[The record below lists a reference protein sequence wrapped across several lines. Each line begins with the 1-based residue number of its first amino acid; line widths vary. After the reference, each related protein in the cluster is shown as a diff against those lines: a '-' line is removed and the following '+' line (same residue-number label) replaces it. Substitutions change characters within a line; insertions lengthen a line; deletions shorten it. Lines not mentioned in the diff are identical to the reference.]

1 MYEIYGYPY
10 GNPDAE
16 LLIYQPG
23 NVRGMVFSPKLT
35 REVSKGGS
43 LTFTM
48 PREHPQYEMLQKMS
62 TVVQVRQDGKE
73 TWRGRIFSHEA
84 DWYNNRAVY
93 CEGALSFFNDSCV
106 TPFNYE
112 GTLKQF
118 LQHLLDV
125 HNAQVGQKMKQFEL
139 GIVTAALGNVVVH
152 FGDADKY
159 GVGEDYGKIW
169 NILDKMVLKVF
180 GGYFYCTF
188 NADTGYNVLNYCDQA
203 VEEKRMSAQK
213 IEYGV
218 NLLNL
223 TEKTDTNNLY
233 TRIYPVGNKHT
244 VKKTAWYYKLM
255 WWKDHSHDYD
265 EDHEERWGIMETDTA
280 TIKKYLPA
288 GYTYN
293 LTEGYIEHTEAVKK
307 FGVIARIVEFDT
319 DSANDTFAAGVQA
332 LQQNHTM
339 VTSYVINAVDLVD
352 AGEATDRLTFA
363 CYAHILSAPH
373 SVDAVMLCS
382 KLVEPLDHSEKKEFT
397 FGMTR
402 RTLTD
407 RHVEYLGKTNLL
419 DESSSAAEKYAQN
432 LLDQL
437 FAYKRETNAKLGDI
451 SNNLTSAIKRMGD
464 LQDQIDDN
472 ITSWF
477 YEGKPTTTNEPAS
490 SWATETVKRQ
500 HIGDLYYD
508 KKTGLGYRWVID
520 TETGV
525 YSWTLIRDTGVAKAL
540 ADAAAAQSTADSK
553 VRCFIS
559 TPTPPYDRGDIWMQ
573 GDGGD
578 IMRCQTLRYVGEKYN
593 ADDWVKASKYTDDT
607 LAKTVEGN
615 LAEAT
620 KKIAGLQT
628 QMDGKVETWYYSA
641 EPTTSNAPASSWKD
655 DATRKLHIGDLY
667 YNLSNGR
674 CYHWTQ
680 NGSSWRWE
688 LVRDADIQ
696 EALTAAARAQAAAD
710 GKIRCFTAT
719 PVPPYDVGDLWVQGT
734 SGDIMRCKTTRASGS
749 YNASDWVKAS
759 KYTDDTAANE
769 AKNDA
774 AEAAKTATNF
784 LEFNQTEGLIVRHE
798 SLSGKRVQISNDGVK
813 VLNGSSMVN
822 IKSDSISI
830 TDGNGSCSINSG
842 AITFHGIRNTKIVDI
857 TDGNTQ
863 SYGGVWFGWDLSNYA
878 SIVLTYES
886 YTDDSWWS
894 HDGATGYVSAVLPV
908 NGETFTIAM
917 PWNTPHFRTVTV
929 HKNGIQFG
937 GGVQRASKYE
947 LGIGSSFKLEKPWTA
962 GWIANDS
969 VCVPKA
975 IYGLM

>member
-23 NVRGMVFSPKLT
+23 NVRGTVFGPKLT

-43 LTFTM
+43 LIFTM

-118 LQHLLDV
+118 LRHLIDV
-125 HNAQVGQKMKQFEL
+125 HNAQVAQKMKMFEL
-139 GIVTAALGNVVVH
+139 GTVTAALGDVVVH

-169 NILDKMVLKVF
+169 DILDKMVLKVF

-363 CYAHILSAPH
+363 CYAHILSVPH

-382 KLVEPLDHSEKKEFT
+382 KLVEPLDHPEKKEFT

-477 YEGKPTTTNEPAS
+477 YEGKPTTTNKPAS
-490 SWATETVKRQ
+490 SWTTETVKRQ

-540 ADAAAAQSTADSK
+540 ADAAAAQSAADSK
-553 VRCFIS
+553 VRCFVT

-578 IMRCQTLRYVGEKYN
+578 IMRCQTDRG
-593 ADDWVKASKYTDDT
+593 
-607 LAKTVEGN
+607 
-615 LAEAT
+615 
-620 KKIAGLQT
+620 
-628 QMDGKVETWYYSA
+628 
-641 EPTTSNAPASSWKD
+641 
-655 DATRKLHIGDLY
+655 
-667 YNLSNGR
+667 
-674 CYHWTQ
+674 
-680 NGSSWRWE
+680 
-688 LVRDADIQ
+688 
-696 EALTAAARAQAAAD
+696 
-710 GKIRCFTAT
+710 
-719 PVPPYDVGDLWVQGT
+719 
-734 SGDIMRCKTTRASGS
+734 SGS
-749 YNASDWVKAS
+749 YNAGDWVRAS
-759 KYTDDTAANE
+759 KYTDDTAANAAQNTANQ
-769 AKNDA
+769 AKKDA

-784 LEFNQTEGLIVRHE
+784 LEFNQTDGLIVRHE
-798 SLSGKRVQISNDGVK
+798 SLPGKRVQISNDGVK

-894 HDGATGYVSAVLPV
+894 HDGATGYVSTVLPV